1 MKYNNYSFTRESSGY
16 FDEGLRIY
24 MLSIYRNMAIA
35 LGISALVAYIVGSS
49 EQLAMM
55 LFSTPLAY
63 AVMFAQ
69 LIYIFVFSPNLMSMD
84 KERATLLHLGIFAA
98 LNGLSLGSIFLVY
111 TAVSIAKTFFITA
124 STFGAMSL
132 YGYST
137 KKDLTGLGSFAYM
150 GLIGLIIASL
160 VNIFLRSPA
169 LDFTV
174 SFIGVGI
181 FTILTAWD
189 TQKLKALY
197 YSMNGTTAKAGN
209 IAVYGALT
217 LYLDFINL
225 FTMLLHFVGVRKND
239 D

>member
-1 MKYNNYSFTRESSGY
+1 MKYNNSYFTRESSTY
-16 FDEGLRIY
+16 YDEGLRIY
-24 MLSIYRNMAIA
+24 MLSIYRNMAMA

-63 AVMFAQ
+63 AVMFAP
-69 LIYIFVFSPNLMSMD
+69 LIYIFSFSRNLMSMD
-84 KERATLLHLGIFAA
+84 KERAMLHLGIFAA
-98 LNGLSLGSIFLVY
+98 LNGLSFGSIFLVY
-111 TAVSIAKTFFITA
+111 TSASIAKTFFITA
-124 STFGAMSL
+124 STFGVMSL
-132 YGYST
+132 YGYTS
-137 KKDLTGLGSFAYM
+137 KKDLSGLGSFAYM

-169 LDFTV
+169 LDFTL
-174 SFIGVGI
+174 SFIGVGV

-189 TQKLKALY
+189 TQKLKSLY
-197 YSMNGTTAKAGN
+197 YSMNGTTARAGN

-225 FTMLLHFVGVRKND
+225 FTMLLHFVGMRKSD
-239 D
+239 E

>member
-1 MKYNNYSFTRESSGY
+1 MKYNNYSFTGESSGY

-24 MLSIYRNMAIA
+24 MLSIYRNMSIA

-49 EQLAMM
+49 DALARM

-63 AVMFAQ
+63 AVMFAP
-69 LIYIFVFSPNLMSMD
+69 LIYILFFGRNLMSMD
-84 KERATLLHLGIFAA
+84 KEQAMLHLGIFAA

-111 TAVSIAKTFFITA
+111 TAASIAKTFFITA

-160 VNIFLRSPA
+160 VNLFLRSAA

-181 FTILTAWD
+181 FTILTAYD
-189 TQKLKALY
+189 TQKLKSIY
-197 YSMNGTTAKAGN
+197 YSMNGTAARASN

-225 FTMLLHFVGVRKND
+225 FTMLLHFVGDRKND
-239 D
+239 E

>member
-1 MKYNNYSFTRESSGY
+1 MKYNNSYFTREATTGY
-16 FDEGLRIY
+16 DEGLRIY
-24 MLSIYRNMAIA
+24 MLSIYRNMSMA

-49 EQLAMM
+49 EQLAVM

-63 AVMFAQ
+63 AVMFAP
-69 LIYIFVFSPNLMSMD
+69 LIYIFFFSRKLMDMD
-84 KERATLLHLGIFAA
+84 RQQAMLHLGIFAA
-98 LNGLSLGSIFLVY
+98 LNGLSFGSIFLVY
-111 TAVSIAKTFFITA
+111 TSASIAKTFFITA

-174 SFIGVGI
+174 SFIGVGV
-181 FTILTAWD
+181 FTILIAYD
-189 TQKLKALY
+189 TQKLKSIY
-197 YSMNGTTAKAGN
+197 YAMNGTTARASN

-225 FTMLLHFVGVRKND
+225 FTMLLHFVGVRKSD

>member
-1 MKYNNYSFTRESSGY
+1 MKYNNYSFTRESTGY
-16 FDEGLRIY
+16 YDEGLRIY
-24 MLSIYRNMAIA
+24 MLSIYRNMSMA
-35 LGISALVAYIVGSS
+35 LGISVLVAYIVGSS

-63 AVMFAQ
+63 AVMFAP
-69 LIYIFVFSPNLMSMD
+69 LIYIFFFSRNLMSMN
-84 KERATLLHLGIFAA
+84 KEQAMLHLGIFAA
-98 LNGLSLGSIFLVY
+98 LNGLSLGSIFLVF
-111 TAVSIAKTFFITA
+111 TAASIAKTFFITA

-137 KKDLTGLGSFAYM
+137 KKDLTSLGSFAYM
-150 GLIGLIIASL
+150 GLIGLVIANL
-160 VNIFLRSPA
+160 INLFLRSAA

-181 FTILTAWD
+181 FTVLTAWD
-189 TQKLKALY
+189 TQKLKSIY
-197 YSMNGTTAKAGN
+197 YSILLAL
-209 IAVYGALT
+209 AVYGALT

>member
-1 MKYNNYSFTRESSGY
+1 MKYNNSYFTREATTGY
-16 FDEGLRIY
+16 DEGLRIY
-24 MLSIYRNMAIA
+24 MLSIYRNMSMA

-49 EQLAMM
+49 EQLAVM

-63 AVMFAQ
+63 AVMFAP
-69 LIYIFVFSPNLMSMD
+69 LIYIFFFSSKLMDMD
-84 KERATLLHLGIFAA
+84 RQQAMLHLGIFAA

-111 TAVSIAKTFFITA
+111 TSASIAKTFFITA
-124 STFGAMSL
+124 STFGAMSI

-174 SFIGVGI
+174 SFIGVGV
-181 FTILTAWD
+181 FTILIAYD
-189 TQKLKALY
+189 TQKLKSIY
-197 YSMNGTTAKAGN
+197 YAMNGTTARAGN
-209 IAVYGALT
+209 IAIYGALT

-225 FTMLLHFVGVRKND
+225 FTMLLHFCGVRKSD

>member
-1 MKYNNYSFTRESSGY
+1 MKYNNYSSTRETNTY
-16 FDEGLRIY
+16 YDHGLRIY
-24 MLSIYRNMAIA
+24 MLSIYQN
-35 LGISALVAYIVGSS
+35 
-49 EQLAMM
+49 
-55 LFSTPLAY
+55 
-63 AVMFAQ
+63 
-69 LIYIFVFSPNLMSMD
+69 MSM
-84 KERATLLHLGIFAA
+84 ALGIFAA

-111 TAVSIAKTFFITA
+111 TTASIAKTFFITA

-174 SFIGVGI
+174 SFIGVGV
-181 FTILTAWD
+181 FTILIAYD
-189 TQKLKALY
+189 TQKLKSIY
-197 YSMNGTTAKAGN
+197 YAMNGTTARAGN
-209 IAVYGALT
+209 IAIYGALT

-225 FTMLLHFVGVRKND
+225 FTMLLHFCGVRKSD

>member
-1 MKYNNYSFTRESSGY
+1 MKYNNSYFTREATTGY
-16 FDEGLRIY
+16 DEGLRIY
-24 MLSIYRNMAIA
+24 MLSIYRNMSMA

-49 EQLAMM
+49 EQLAVM

-63 AVMFAQ
+63 AVMFAP
-69 LIYIFVFSPNLMSMD
+69 LIYIFFFSRKLMDMD
-84 KERATLLHLGIFAA
+84 RQQAMLHLGIFAA

-111 TAVSIAKTFFITA
+111 TAASIAKTFFITA

-169 LDFTV
+169 LDLTV
-174 SFIGVGI
+174 SFIGVGV
-181 FTILTAWD
+181 FTILIAYD
-189 TQKLKALY
+189 TQKLKSIY
-197 YSMNGTTAKAGN
+197 YAMNGTTARAGN
-209 IAVYGALT
+209 IAIYGALT

-225 FTMLLHFVGVRKND
+225 FTMLLHFCGVRKSD

>member
-1 MKYNNYSFTRESSGY
+1 MKYNNSYFAGESTTHY
-16 FDEGLRIY
+16 DEGLRIY
-24 MLSIYRNMAIA
+24 MLSIYRNMAMA

-49 EQLAMM
+49 EHLAMM
-55 LFSTPLAY
+55 LFSTPLVY
-63 AVMFAQ
+63 AVMFAP
-69 LIYIFVFSPNLMSMD
+69 LIYIFFFGRNLMSMD
-84 KERATLLHLGIFAA
+84 KERAMLHLSIFAT

-111 TAVSIAKTFFITA
+111 TTASIAKTFFITA

-137 KKDLTGLGSFAYM
+137 KKDLTSIGTFAYM

-189 TQKLKALY
+189 TQKLKSLY

-209 IAVYGALT
+209 IAVYGTLT

-225 FTMLLHFVGVRKND
+225 FTMLLHFIGVRKRD

>member
-1 MKYNNYSFTRESSGY
+1 MS
-16 FDEGLRIY
+16 
-24 MLSIYRNMAIA
+24 MA

-49 EQLAMM
+49 GQIAMM

-63 AVMFAQ
+63 IVMFAP
-69 LIYIFVFSPNLMSMD
+69 LIYIFFFSRKLMDMD
-84 KERATLLHLGIFAA
+84 RQQAMMHLGIFAP

-111 TAVSIAKTFFITA
+111 TSASIAKTFFITA
-124 STFGAMSL
+124 STFGAMSI

-137 KKDLTGLGSFAYM
+137 KKDLTGFASFAYM

-174 SFIGVGI
+174 SFIGIGVFI
-181 FTILTAWD
+181 ILIAYD
-189 TQKLKALY
+189 TQKLKSIY
-197 YSMNGTTAKAGN
+197 YAMNGTTARAGN
-209 IAVYGALT
+209 IAIYGALT

-225 FTMLLHFVGVRKND
+225 FTMLLHFFGIKRSD

>member
-1 MKYNNYSFTRESSGY
+1 MKYNNYSFTRETNTY
-16 FDEGLRIY
+16 YDQGLRVY
-24 MLSIYRNMAIA
+24 MLSIYQNMSMA
-35 LGISALVAYIVGSS
+35 LGISALVTYIVGSS
-49 EQLAMM
+49 SQIAMM

-63 AVMFAQ
+63 VVMFAP
-69 LIYIFVFSPNLMSMD
+69 LIYILFFSRKLMNMD
-84 KERATLLHLGIFAA
+84 RAQAILHLGIFAA

-111 TAVSIAKTFFITA
+111 TTASIAKTFFITA

-137 KKDLTGLGSFAYM
+137 KKDLTSLGSFVYM
-150 GLIGLIIASL
+150 GLIGLVLASL
-160 VNIFLRSPA
+160 INIFLRSAA
-169 LDFTV
+169 LDFAV
-174 SFIGVGI
+174 SFIEVGV

-189 TQKLKALY
+189 TQKLKSIY
-197 YSMNGTTAKAGN
+197 YAMNGNTARAVN

-225 FTMLLHFVGVRKND
+225 FIMLLHFFGIRRSD